1 MRLLSSIIFLLI
13 LGCTSRPGSTTITLD
28 LSNKKLSEIPDS
40 VFSLTQLQYLQ
51 LGNSF
56 TLYPPLSALGEE
68 YPRGDSMNKIAEI
81 PKDIKNLSHL
91 RSLGLCFNDLRSL
104 PKEIV
109 KLEKLDTLDISF
121 NQNLK
126 IATELETLKQMQ
138 WLKYLN
144 IIATNA
150 DEITIDKLRKSLS
163 RTKIDA
169 KLADIM
175 NENVDSLIKTSI
187 R

>member
-13 LGCTSRPGSTTITLD
+13 LGCTSRPGSMTTSLD
-28 LSNKKLSEIPDS
+28 LSNKKLSAIPDS
-40 VFSLTQLQYLQ
+40 VFSLTELQYLE
-51 LGNSF
+51 LGNNF

-68 YPRGDSMNKIAEI
+68 SSPGDSMNKIAEI
-81 PKDIKNLSHL
+81 PKDIEKLSHL
-91 RSLGLCFNDLRSL
+91 RNLGLCFNDLRSL

-150 DEITIDKLRKSLS
+150 DAITIDKLRKSLS
-163 RTKIDA
+163 KTKIDA
-169 KLADIM
+169 KPEDIM
-175 NENVDSLIKTSI
+175 IENVDSLIKASV